1 MTSNVSSG
9 LVAGGPKVVALG
21 GGHGLAMTLRAVR
34 TYAGEITAVA
44 SVADDGGSTGRLR
57 KDFDVPAPGDLRK
70 CLVALA
76 GEDTVW
82 AEAFEH
88 RFDAGDLEG
97 HALGNLM
104 IVGLTNTLG
113 DFCRA
118 LDEAGRLLNAVGRVL
133 PATTEPVVLKADIEG
148 EAVEGQVAVQN
159 SAGRIRRVSLIP
171 SDAPAPADAL
181 AAIRAADQIILAPG
195 SLYTSLLPVLCVPG
209 VRDTLA
215 GASAPVIQVSN
226 LGPQVPETSGLD
238 AADHLLAVLEHGG
251 RVDRFLYERDGNLVA
266 DEVVIRGW
274 GVEPVAAQVARP
286 DGLAHDPLKLAEG
299 LQALL

>member
-1 MTSNVSSG
+1 MSSE
-9 LVAGGPKVVALG
+9 LVEGGPKVVALG
-21 GGHGLAMTLRAVR
+21 GGHGLAMTLRGVR
-34 TYAGEITAVA
+34 GYAGEITAVA

-76 GEDTVW
+76 GDDTVW
-82 AEAFEH
+82 PEAFEH

-104 IVGLTNTLG
+104 IVGLTSTLG

-159 SAGRIRRVSLIP
+159 SAGRIRRVGLIP

-181 AAIRAADQIILAPG
+181 AAIRDADQIILAPG
-195 SLYTSLLPVLCVPG
+195 SLYTSLLPVLCVPEL
-209 VRDTLA
+209 REALA
-215 GASAPVIQVSN
+215 AAV
-226 LGPQVPETSGLD
+226 GP
-238 AADHLLAVLEHGG
+238 
-251 RVDRFLYERDGNLVA
+251 R
-266 DEVVIRGW
+266 
-274 GVEPVAAQVARP
+274 
-286 DGLAHDPLKLAEG
+286 
-299 LQALL
+299 